1 MLLAVAVLLVLLLFR
16 LVLPGS
22 TPRIRTGA
30 HRGSQRAIA
39 SLERVRLGGVEQW
52 ILLRGERV
60 ENPVVLF
67 LHGGPGTS
75 QLTMNRRNTREL
87 EKHFVV
93 VNWDQRGA
101 GKSFD
106 AGRDAG
112 AMTVEQIVA
121 DAVELTRHLLQRF
134 GQERLVLVGH
144 SFGTIVGILAVAR
157 HPELFHGY
165 VGIGQTVNMRASEP
179 ASYQWTLEQA
189 RARGARRAVRTL
201 ERMGPPPYAGDY
213 RRKTVTQRSLLARFG
228 GEVHG
233 SRSGALGMVLRALL
247 VSREYTLRDRVNVF
261 RGIFRSM
268 ELLWPQ
274 LMTLDLAALVPEV
287 KVPVFFAEGR
297 FDHESPSEFAARYFE
312 ILRAPRKELVWFERS
327 AHMVNAE
334 QRDDFNRFMIE
345 QVLPTTRTTAA

>member
-1 MLLAVAVLLVLLLFR
+1 MLLAVAVLFVLLLLR
-16 LVLPGS
+16 LVLPAG
-22 TPRIRTGA
+22 TPAIHAGGR
-30 HRGSQRAIA
+30 RGSRGAIA
-39 SLERVRLGGVEQW
+39 SLERVRLGGVGQW
-52 ILLRGERV
+52 ILVRGERV
-60 ENPVVLF
+60 ENPLVLF

-87 EKHFVV
+87 EKRFVV

-106 AGRDAG
+106 AGRDPA

-121 DAVELTRHLLQRF
+121 DAIELTRHLLRRF

-144 SFGTIVGILAVAR
+144 SFGTVVGILAVAR
-157 HPELFHGY
+157 HPELFHSY
-165 VGIGQTVNMRASEP
+165 VGIGQTVNMRESEP
-179 ASYQWTLEQA
+179 ASYRWTLEQA
-189 RARGARRAVRTL
+189 RVHRARRAVRTL

-247 VSREYTLRDRVNVF
+247 VSREYTLRDRINVF

-268 ELLWPQ
+268 QLLWPQ
-274 LMTLDLAALVPEV
+274 LMVLDLIALAPEV
-287 KVPVFFAEGR
+287 QVPVFFAEGR

-312 ILRAPRKELVWFERS
+312 VLRAPTKELVWFERS

-345 QVLPTTRTTAA
+345 KVLPTTGTAAT